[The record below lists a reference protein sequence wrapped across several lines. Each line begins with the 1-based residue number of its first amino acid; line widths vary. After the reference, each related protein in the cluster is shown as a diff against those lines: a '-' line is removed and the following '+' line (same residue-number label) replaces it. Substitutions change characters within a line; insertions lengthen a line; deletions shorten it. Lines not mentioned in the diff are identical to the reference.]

1 MKPIW
6 ATVWVQL
13 EGKDKSTHTLAPAIH
28 IPIEDVTTLLSN
40 NVGRE
45 LECDLEALVRAAR
58 ESLREYLTTADVGI
72 SGANAID
79 AETGSIFLTENEG
92 NIRCVTSMP
101 RVHIAIAGIEK
112 NCAPFNRWPNRCKS
126 GGSLRRGAGYRHLC
140 VGD

>member
-1 MKPIW
+1 MIE
-6 ATVWVQL
+6 TDLGDRLVQL

-92 NIRCVTSMP
+92 NIRCVTSMA
-101 RVHIAIAGIEK
+101 R
-112 NCAPFNRWPNRCKS
+112 KS
-126 GGSLRRGAGYRHLC
+126 FQAYACLLRRLPRIAYSQYTTKALPLALYQVLC
-140 VGD
+140 Q